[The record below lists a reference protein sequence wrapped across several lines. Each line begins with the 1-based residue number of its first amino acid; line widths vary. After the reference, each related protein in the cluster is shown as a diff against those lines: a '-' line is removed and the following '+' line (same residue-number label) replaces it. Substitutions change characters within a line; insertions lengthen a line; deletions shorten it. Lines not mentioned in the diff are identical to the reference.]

1 MEVNNGIT
9 KDTDD
14 EDIKQLSEQVDASSI
29 SEKQVPKKEI
39 EYYLLKEGEEEKE
52 DKYIMFTRW
61 C

>member
-29 SEKQVPKKEI
+29 SEK
-39 EYYLLKEGEEEKE
+39 
-52 DKYIMFTRW
+52 
-61 C
+61 